1 MLKTLG
7 VMGMNIGERLAW
19 YRVKANHTQESL
31 SVASGVGR
39 QRISEIEGNKRG
51 RPSVKTLE
59 KLLNQCGVSLDEFFR
74 IPEGQRETVDNGR
87 VRLHTMLDDLLDS
100 GEPYSGAMKLNI
112 ESAHA
117 KLAADRAEASKQPAI
132 KKAAA

>member
-1 MLKTLG
+1 MD
-7 VMGMNIGERLAW
+7 IGERLAW
-19 YRVKANHTQESL
+19 YRVKANHTQDSL
-31 SVASGVGR
+31 AAASGLTR
-39 QRISEIEGNKRG
+39 PAISAIERNKG
-51 RPSVKTLE
+51 GSPSVKTLE

-117 KLAADRAEASKQPAI
+117 KLAAGRAEASKQPAI
-132 KKAAA
+132 KKRAAS